1 MIKVNVF
8 SQILSLIDRELF
20 NNLVAKHKSDKHS
33 KGINSWT
40 HLASMLFC
48 HFSSADSLR
57 DISNGL
63 RSTTGNLSHLG
74 VGRAP
79 SKSNLSYINK
89 HRSHELFKSLYYA
102 LMDKLLQQDTHF
114 RKELKQLKRKVYLMD
129 ASVIPLCLSLF
140 DWAKFRST
148 KGAVK
153 LHTVL
158 DYDGCLPVFMQITDG
173 KVHESQRANSY
184 SFTKGSVVVVDRGYV
199 DYSWLG
205 DLDSRGCYFVT
216 RSKTS
221 MKYNVIKSYQSEVL
235 LEKGIIKDEL
245 IELCGPAANKYSAK
259 RLRLVHFWDSI
270 TGHEY
275 RFLTNNMQWKASLV
289 ANIYKQRWHIEIFF
303 KHLKQRLKVSTF
315 VGTSENAVMIQ
326 IWTSLIGILLLK
338 YLQKKAKYN
347 WNLSNLVGFIRMNIF
362 VKINIWQWID
372 DPFIRAAI
380 KEKNGQLQM
389 FSG

>member
-1 MIKVNVF
+1 MSNLNVF
-8 SQILSLIDRELF
+8 SQILSLIDREF
-20 NNLVAKHKSDKHS
+20 FKDLVRKHKSDKHC

-40 HLASMLFC
+40 HLVSMLFC
-48 HFSSADSLR
+48 HFSSADSVR

-63 RSTTGNLSHLG
+63 RSTTGNLNHLG
-74 VGRAP
+74 VLKSP
-79 SKSNLSYINK
+79 SKSSISYINK
-89 HRSHELFKSLYYA
+89 HRSHELFKDLYFQ
-102 LMDKLLQQDTHF
+102 LLDKLWQKDTHF
-114 RKELKQLKRKVYLMD
+114 RKELRQLKRKVYLMD

-173 KVHESQRANSY
+173 KVHESQRAGSY
-184 SFTKGSVVVVDRGYV
+184 SFAKGSVVVVDRGYV
-199 DYSWLG
+199 DYSWFG

-216 RSKTS
+216 RSKTN
-221 MKYNVIKSYQSEVL
+221 MQYDVIKSYQSDAL

-245 IELCGPAANKYSAK
+245 IELSGSAAHKYNSK
-259 RLRLVHFWDSI
+259 ELRLVHFLDST
-270 TGHEY
+270 TGKEY
-275 RFLTNNMQWKASLV
+275 QFLTNNMQWKASLV
-289 ANIYKQRWHIEIFF
+289 ANIYKQRWQIEIFF
-303 KHLKQRLKVSTF
+303 KHLKQRLKVSSF

-338 YLQKKAKYN
+338 YLQKKAKYD

-362 VKINIWQWID
+362 VKINIWKWID
-372 DPFIRAAI
+372 DPFIRPPI
-380 KEKNGQLQM
+380 NGKNGQLKI